1 MRIWFKCNTI
11 WISSWCSFN
20 WNPRSLFKGY
30 SRTTFDGIPSFRC
43 DLTSGLWNVSYFL
56 VVTYLLQLS
65 SCSNHCRLAL
75 SMTNRQTNVVQ
86 TGWWVFQI
94 RIFFGHLRTFIKS
107 MTLAGW
113 WQPTAWWQLGKSLL
127 TVLGLFDHFW
137 QQQSILGSAMP
148 WQWQCYPSMQC
159 WYGAA
164 PIWGKLMTRCDIRE
178 VREAW

>member
-1 MRIWFKCNTI
+1 MIFSRCCIMRIWFKCNTI

-65 SCSNHCRLAL
+65 SWFLDTFAHLLNQFDFGRL
-75 SMTNRQTNVVQ
+75 MTANS
-86 TGWWVFQI
+86 
-94 RIFFGHLRTFIKS
+94 L
-107 MTLAGW
+107 M
-113 WQPTAWWQLGKSLL
+113 TAWQELTHSFGTIWVRNALVTAIAYLTIFGNSNQFSGPPCLGNIQYFASY
-127 TVLGLFDHFW
+127 
-137 QQQSILGSAMP
+137 S
-148 WQWQCYPSMQC
+148 
-159 WYGAA
+159 AA
-164 PIWGKLMTRCDIRE
+164 PIWGKLMTRCDISE